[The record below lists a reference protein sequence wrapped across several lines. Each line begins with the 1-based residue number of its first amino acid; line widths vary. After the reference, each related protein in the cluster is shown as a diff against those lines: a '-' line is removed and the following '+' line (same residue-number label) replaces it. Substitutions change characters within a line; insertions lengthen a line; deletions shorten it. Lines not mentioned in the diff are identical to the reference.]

1 MLCSETKRKLKKVI
15 VIFSNMRE
23 KVKLKF
29 TANVGG
35 FDSLWGFIIYFPL
48 ALLIEVIGEWD
59 LSLLVDIIG
68 WAPRNFTFL
77 CNYELVE

>member
-48 ALLIEVIGEWD
+48 ALLIEVIGE
-59 LSLLVDIIG
+59 
-68 WAPRNFTFL
+68 
-77 CNYELVE
+77 